1 MDDGETGRRI
11 AYWRERRGMTQ
22 QLFGDRIGRS
32 KSWVEKVEAGTRA
45 VDKLSV
51 IEVICEVLRVDL
63 PVLIGRE
70 LPRDTDQCLD
80 NTEVEAIR
88 AALERYEGLTA
99 DPGVPVEEPPAVD
112 QLRQRV
118 DYLWLAFE
126 AADYE
131 IVGRA
136 LPGVL
141 RDSQRSH
148 AAFRQAASAQ
158 VLAETY
164 QITASTARKLGEFD
178 LAWIAG
184 DRGIAVAEEAADQ
197 LLTATAAYRVA
208 NALLAMGRVDAAY
221 ALNVSIAGRL
231 EPNLETEADRSV
243 YGTMLLQAAIAS
255 ARRGDNRDTRDLIR
269 EAHEVAN
276 RVGPARNDY
285 HTAFGPVNVGI
296 HRVSALVELGEG
308 GSAVEAAA
316 VVPRE
321 DLGQLPRERRANHL
335 VDVARGYSQWGRR
348 EQALTMLL
356 GAEQLAP
363 SEVRCRPMARATITD
378 LVHRSR
384 GTTPALLRDLAER
397 AGVLA

>member
-22 QLFGDRIGRS
+22 QLFADRIGRS
-32 KSWVEKVEAGTRA
+32 KSWVEKVEAGTRS

-51 IEVICEVLRVDL
+51 IEVICEVLRIDL

-99 DPGVPVEEPPAVD
+99 GPGAPAEEPPAVD

-136 LPGVL
+136 LPDVL
-141 RDSQRSH
+141 RDSKRAH
-148 AAFRQAASAQ
+148 IAFRQSASAQ

-184 DRGIAVAEEAADQ
+184 DRGIAVAEEAADH

-221 ALNVSIAGRL
+221 ALNVSVAGRL
-231 EPNLETEADRSV
+231 EPKLETKADRSV

-255 ARRGDNRDTRDLIR
+255 ARKGDNRDTRDLIR
-269 EAHEVAN
+269 EAHEVAS

-335 VDVARGYSQWGRR
+335 VDVARGYSQWGKR
-348 EQALTMLL
+348 EESLTTLL

-363 SEVRCRPMARATITD
+363 AEVRCRPMARATITD

-384 GTTPALLRDLAER
+384 GTTPALLRDLADR
-397 AGVLA
+397 AGVPA

>member
-1 MDDGETGRRI
+1 
-11 AYWRERRGMTQ
+11 
-22 QLFGDRIGRS
+22 
-32 KSWVEKVEAGTRA
+32 
-45 VDKLSV
+45 
-51 IEVICEVLRVDL
+51 
-63 PVLIGRE
+63 
-70 LPRDTDQCLD
+70 
-80 NTEVEAIR
+80 
-88 AALERYEGLTA
+88 
-99 DPGVPVEEPPAVD
+99 
-112 QLRQRV
+112 
-118 DYLWLAFE
+118 
-126 AADYE
+126 
-131 IVGRA
+131 
-136 LPGVL
+136 VL

-231 EPNLETEADRSV
+231 EPNLETAADRSV

-255 ARRGDNRDTRDLIR
+255 ARRGDNRDVRDLIR

-335 VDVARGYSQWGRR
+335 VDVARGYSQWGKR
-348 EQALTMLL
+348 EQALTTLL

-397 AGVLA
+397 AGVPA